1 MAKEMKK
8 RLPALLLTGF
18 VIVCVFFFLPRKQII
33 CRLKIDTGL
42 PVEPDLIAVLGGGVL
57 PGGKL
62 GNSTRERLDA
72 VIGYIR
78 ESNSQCPILVQEYP
92 AGRRK
97 MVEYLVAHGVDDK
110 KILSSGFRYREERG
124 GTENNIEE
132 LFHVLNQKKRIHRIV
147 LVTSPYHQKR
157 VHLMLGEKVRRLKN
171 SDIYFYFLQLRDDG
185 EISRCSRWRFWHLVL
200 HETFGIFFQRLK
212 E

>member
-1 MAKEMKK
+1 MKK
-8 RLPALLLTGF
+8 SLVVLIFFGILIVTIFSFFPRTPVINLLKVETG
-18 VIVCVFFFLPRKQII
+18 IPNH
-33 CRLKIDTGL
+33 
-42 PVEPDLIAVLGGGVL
+42 PDLIAVLGGGITRKGV
-57 PGGKL
+57 L

-72 VIGYIR
+72 VLAFIHR
-78 ESNSQCPILVQEYP
+78 EKLKIPILVQEYP
-92 AGRRK
+92 SGRKK
-97 MVEYLVAHGVDDK
+97 MIAYLISNGIESDR
-110 KILSSGFRYREERG
+110 ILVSGFHYSEERG
-124 GTENNIEE
+124 GTENNVEE
-132 LFHVLNQKKRIHRIV
+132 IFYLLKTHSGIKKVL

-157 VHLMLGEKVRRLKN
+157 VHLMLGEKARRLKN